1 MRATSVKQIK
11 FNRGQV
17 NDLLSERVDMGLQ
30 NACGTVYDN
39 IYVNRYGQLQ
49 NAPVPLLS
57 CANPYNVELVC
68 MFNSGEDLV
77 YPITIEPHIDSG
89 TSEEDGL
96 TVKVYSPVS
105 KTDQYQLTD
114 FGTPIAS
121 ALAEGVF
128 ASNRGESGYKTYQF
142 GYNVLF
148 YGQNKK
154 PWLINIMPQH
164 TYWDS
169 SVTLTAKPSYFDG
182 AFKNIFVR
190 GLNTETPSD
199 FTVPTSG
206 TYIVG
211 DGQRQ
216 VTTKLIINVQRNGAG
231 GSFTQSL
238 VGQVIQSPA
247 NGGALQVRSVE
258 DGDNLT
264 AYVLSPLMALSSTAT
279 DIRIPWASIQTRMPS
294 PTNPTYTGDS
304 ARWVFGYET
313 AYGDDVAPNSTPSY
327 PDSAIYVNQRLIFG
341 GNDYHGN
348 LMSASRIGV
357 INDFDPES
365 ATESDAFTT
374 AIASKDFCRIVDFV
388 VSNNEL
394 RIACTNGE
402 YAMSLANLTPSGSL
416 NGFDLRSEVGIAR
429 NTPICDCG
437 GLTAYISHDGGA
449 VYGTQFSL
457 LRDRYQPISLTS
469 QTSNMVISPNQ
480 LEYLKNRPNNEG
492 NCLVGKN
499 SDRSIFIGALDLNAG
514 LIGISKIKKFGYNE
528 SALNSNDLFLNRLFV
543 AGNALWGEVATSYTS
558 VYHFRNKFLVRFTF
572 GEMFAFPTWYRYYP
586 SGAVI
591 PGSETHPNEMV
602 IPNSIYTN
610 INLYP
615 DLMFRALYKDGNEY
629 KIIEPTG
636 FTFNSSDN
644 TRTVE
649 FADNI
654 DKSNIVCAGFVRQS
668 DWRSVEIGVGMATRE
683 INKRIVKLE
692 GVIEPT
698 QVTGNWRFKGL
709 VLTPEES
716 KNFITLTR
724 SKDIQ
729 SMDVDNLAN
738 TSYTESADV
747 VWRRAFDNPDRELHW
762 GVSCVAP
769 FLVKSL
775 TATIEYDEVQ

>member
-17 NDLLSERVDMGLQ
+17 SDLLSERVDMGLQ
-30 NACGTVYDN
+30 NACGTRYDN

-49 NAPVPLLS
+49 NAPVPMLAS
-57 CANPYNVELVC
+57 ETPYNAELVC
-68 MFNSGEDLV
+68 MFDSGEDLV
-77 YPITIEPHIDSG
+77 YPVTMELNQAQTDSII
-89 TSEEDGL
+89 
-96 TVKVYSPVS
+96 KVYKPVS
-105 KTDQYQLTD
+105 KSNQYQQTD
-114 FGTPIAS
+114 FSAPIAS
-121 ALAEGVF
+121 GTAEGIIQ
-128 ASNRGESGYKTYQF
+128 SGYKTYQF
-142 GYNVLF
+142 GYNILF
-148 YGQNKK
+148 FGQNKK
-154 PWLINIMPQH
+154 PWLMNILPQH
-164 TYWDS
+164 TSWDNS
-169 SVTLTAKPSYFDG
+169 ITVNIKPDYFDG

-190 GLNTETPSD
+190 GLNIETPAD

-206 TYIVG
+206 TYIIG
-211 DGQRQ
+211 DGQKQ
-216 VTTKLIINVQRNGAG
+216 VTTKLIVKVQRNNAG

-264 AYVLSPLMALSSTAT
+264 AYVLSPLTALSASAT
-279 DIRIPWASIQTRMPS
+279 DIRIPWNSVQTRMPS
-294 PTNPTYTGDS
+294 PATPNYTGDS
-304 ARWVFGYET
+304 ARWVFGYES
-313 AYGDDVAPNSTPSY
+313 AYGEDVGPNGTPSY

-341 GNDYHGN
+341 GNDYHGS
-348 LMSASRIGV
+348 LISASRIGV
-357 INDFDPES
+357 VNDFDPES

-374 AIASKDFCRIVDFV
+374 AIAAKDFCRVVDFV

-402 YAMSLANLTPSGSL
+402 YAMSLASLTPSGSL
-416 NGFDLRSEVGIAR
+416 NGFDLRSEVGIAKD
-429 NTPICDCG
+429 TPICDCG
-437 GLTAYISHDGGA
+437 GLTAYISNDRGS

-469 QTSNMVISPNQ
+469 QTSNMVIQTTQ

-499 SDRSIFIGALDLNAG
+499 GDYSIFVGALDLNAG
-514 LIGISKIKKFGYNE
+514 LIGLSKIKRFGQ
-528 SALNSNDLFLNRLFV
+528 NDLLSANHDLYVTKLFV
-543 AGNALWGEVATSYTS
+543 AGSALWAEVSTTYTVPATFT
-558 VYHFRNKFLVRFTF
+558 NKLLARFTF
-572 GEMFAFPTWYRYYP
+572 GEMFAFPTWYRYY
-586 SGAVI
+586 A
-591 PGSETHPNEMV
+591 PGSIVPGTETHPNEMV
-602 IPNSIYTN
+602 IPNALYNGI
-610 INLYP
+610 IDQYP
-615 DLMFRALYKDGNEY
+615 DLLFRALYKDGNNY

-636 FTFNSSDN
+636 FTYNDSDN

-649 FADNI
+649 FAEDI
-654 DKSNIVCAGFVRQS
+654 VQSNIVCAGFIRQA

-709 VLTPEES
+709 VLTPAES
-716 KNFITLTR
+716 KDFITLTR
-724 SKDIQ
+724 SKDVET
-729 SMDVDNLAN
+729 MDVDNLAN
-738 TSYTESADV
+738 TSYTEDKDI

-762 GVSCVAP
+762 GVSMVAP

-775 TATIEYDEVQ
+775 TAVVEYDEIC

>member
-17 NDLLSERVDMGLQ
+17 SDLLSERVDMGLQ
-30 NACGTVYDN
+30 NACGTRYDN

-49 NAPVPLLS
+49 NAPVPMLS
-57 CANPYNVELVC
+57 SETPYNAELVC
-68 MFNSGEDLV
+68 MFDSGEDLV
-77 YPITIEPHIDSG
+77 YPVTMELNQAHTDSII
-89 TSEEDGL
+89 
-96 TVKVYSPVS
+96 KVYKPVS
-105 KTDQYQLTD
+105 KSNQYQQTD
-114 FGTPIAS
+114 FTNPIATGT
-121 ALAEGVF
+121 ATGITQ
-128 ASNRGESGYKTYQF
+128 SGYKTYQF
-142 GYNVLF
+142 GYNILF
-148 YGQNKK
+148 FGQNRK
-154 PWLINIMPQH
+154 PWLMNIVPQNNS
-164 TYWDS
+164 TWNQN
-169 SVTLTAKPSYFDG
+169 VTVTTKPDYFDN

-190 GLNTETPSD
+190 GLNFGVPSD

-206 TYIVG
+206 YYIIG
-211 DGQRQ
+211 DGQTQ
-216 VTTKLIINVQRNGAG
+216 VTTKLIVKVQRNGAG

-264 AYVLSPLMALSSTAT
+264 AYVLSPLTALSAAAT
-279 DIRIPWASIQTRMPS
+279 NIRIPWNVAQTRMS
-294 PTNPTYTGDS
+294 SLVNYTGDS
-304 ARWVFGYET
+304 ARWVFGYER
-313 AYGDDVAPNSTPSY
+313 AYGDDVGPNSSASY

-341 GNDYHGN
+341 GNDYHGS
-348 LMSASRIGV
+348 LISASRIGV

-374 AIASKDFCRIVDFV
+374 AIAAKDFCRVVDFV

-402 YAMSLANLTPSGSL
+402 YAMSLASLTPSGSL
-416 NGFDLRSEVGIAR
+416 QGFDLRSEVGIAKDSA
-429 NTPICDCG
+429 ICDCG
-437 GLTAYISHDGGA
+437 GLTAYISNDKGS

-469 QTSNMVISPNQ
+469 QTSDMVIHTNQ

-499 SDRSIFIGALDLNAG
+499 ADFSVFVGALDLNAG
-514 LIGISKIKKFGYNE
+514 LVGLSKIKRFGHGE
-528 SALNSNDLFLNRLFV
+528 LMSVAHDLYLTKLFAV
-543 AGNALWGEVATSYTS
+543 GSGLWAEVATTYTAPATLS
-558 VYHFRNKFLVRFTF
+558 NKLLIRFTF
-572 GEMFAFPTWYRYYP
+572 GEMFAFPTWYRYYAP
-586 SGAVI
+586 GAVI
-591 PGSETHPNEMV
+591 PGTETHPNQMV
-602 IPNSIYTN
+602 IPNALYDGIISA
-610 INLYP
+610 YP
-615 DLMFRALYKDGNEY
+615 DLLFRALYKDGTTY

-636 FTFNSSDN
+636 FTYNDSDN
-644 TRTVE
+644 TRTVT

-654 DKSNIVCAGFVRQS
+654 TLSNIVCAGFVRQA

-709 VLTPEES
+709 ILTPEES
-716 KNFITLTR
+716 KDFITLTR
-724 SKDIQ
+724 SKDVET
-729 SMDVDNLAN
+729 MDVDNLAN
-738 TSYTESADV
+738 TSYTEDKDI

-762 GVSCVAP
+762 GVSMVAP

-775 TATIEYDEVQ
+775 TAVVEFDEIC